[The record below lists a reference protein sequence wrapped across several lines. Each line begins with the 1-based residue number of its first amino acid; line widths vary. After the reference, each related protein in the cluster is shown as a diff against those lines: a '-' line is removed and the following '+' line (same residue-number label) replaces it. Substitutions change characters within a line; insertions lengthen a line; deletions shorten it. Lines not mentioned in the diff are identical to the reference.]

1 MKKIA
6 LLILAVFAL
15 CSCSKDETT
24 ATPADGQYIADAMDL
39 VACVVL
45 ENGKCTYFAPFI
57 CGKAVS
63 SWDNVSTY
71 GDYPNYVYRVE
82 DLTIT
87 ANFESP
93 TTFTVSLVGS
103 LNTGNNKPNEL
114 PNGTQLYFDSAGIK
128 FKLDNRT
135 LDANGDGIL
144 DEMQPDLSNKQHSKF
159 SANK

>member
-6 LLILAVFAL
+6 LLILAAVAL

-24 ATPADGQYIADAMDL
+24 AAPADGQYIADAMDL
-39 VACVVL
+39 VVCMVL
-45 ENGKCTYFAPFI
+45 ENGKCTYFASFI
-57 CGKAVS
+57 YGKVVG
-63 SWDNVSTY
+63 SWNNVSTS
-71 GDYPNYVYRVE
+71 GEYPNYVYRV
-82 DLTIT
+82 DNLTIT

-93 TTFTVSLVGS
+93 TAFTATLVGS

-114 PNGTQLYFDSAGIK
+114 PNGMQSYFDGADIK

-144 DEMQPDLSNKQHSKF
+144 DEMQPDLFQ
-159 SANK
+159 

>member
-6 LLILAVFAL
+6 LLILAAVAL

-24 ATPADGQYIADAMDL
+24 VVPADGQYIADAMDL
-39 VACVVL
+39 VVCMVL
-45 ENGKCTYFAPFI
+45 ENEKCTYFAPFI
-57 CGKAVS
+57 CGEVVS
-63 SWDNVSTY
+63 SWNNVSTS
-71 GDYPNYVYRVE
+71 GNYPNYVYRVD

-93 TTFTVSLVGS
+93 TAFTATLVGS

-114 PNGTQLYFDSAGIK
+114 PNGMQSYFDGADIK

-144 DEMQPDLSNKQHSKF
+144 DEMQPDLFQ
-159 SANK
+159 

>member
-6 LLILAVFAL
+6 LLTLVAVAL

-24 ATPADGQYIADAMDL
+24 AAPTDGQYIADAMDL
-39 VACVVL
+39 VVCMVL

-57 CGKAVS
+57 CGEAVS
-63 SWDNVSTY
+63 SWNDISTS

-93 TTFTVSLVGS
+93 TAFAATLDGS

-114 PNGTQLYFDSAGIK
+114 PNGMQSYFDGTVIK
-128 FKLDNRT
+128 FTLDNRT
-135 LDANGDGIL
+135 LDANGDGVL
-144 DEMQPDLSNKQHSKF
+144 DETQPDLFQ
-159 SANK
+159 